1 MQDKEDYYK
10 LLEVSPDA
18 TFQEIK
24 TAYRVLCKEYHPDKM
39 PPGTPEKARKY
50 IEERF
55 KQLNEAYSTLSNP
68 EERRKYDMSRYS
80 DVASSQEVTSQGTTV
95 NNDLTVFD
103 PEKMQQVAGRLEKL
117 RKKIEVEYEKSQKQ
131 VDLSVKNQLQV
142 LGYNKEDWDKYS
154 KKDLEGLTLDQ
165 KVTTSI
171 FLLFIACFGLP
182 FGAIGWLWSGF
193 CLFVCLGAFLN
204 PTINK
209 KTAQQI
215 QEIKNKADVDKL
227 NAQKKRQSEID
238 NLDRHQRERVNFFKS
253 IAIETIYEDYIVA
266 LSDEDQFYL
275 LKAIQER
282 KDAEKLGEH
291 LKNAAGVVVGVGILA
306 AIFGLGIGIGSSWF
320 QD

>member
-117 RKKIEVEYEKSQKQ
+117 TKKIEVEYEKSQKQ

-253 IAIETIYEDYIVA
+253 IAIETISEDYIVA